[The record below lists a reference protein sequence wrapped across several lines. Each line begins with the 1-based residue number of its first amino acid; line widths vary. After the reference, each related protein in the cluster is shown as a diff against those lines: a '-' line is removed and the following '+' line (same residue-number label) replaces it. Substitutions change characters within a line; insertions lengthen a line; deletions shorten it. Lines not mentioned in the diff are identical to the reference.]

1 MPRLDDHQL
10 RHSWVIARAAVSRG
24 AAGEGAS
31 LPLAAWR
38 DPGEAA
44 AE

>member
-24 AAGEGAS
+24 AAGERAS
-31 LPLAAWR
+31 LLAAWR
-38 DPGEAA
+38 DPGKAA